1 MFARLALDK
10 EQTMTEGYVG
20 VPTEQISIVGSEG
33 ITTTD
38 LRPSGKVI
46 INNRHYDAVSQYG
59 DFIEAGTPVI
69 VTKYEATQ
77 LYVRKK

>member
-1 MFARLALDK
+1 M
-10 EQTMTEGYVG
+10 EEGYVG

-33 ITTTD
+33 IATTD
-38 LRPSGKVI
+38 LRPAGKVV

-59 DFIEAGTPVI
+59 DFIEKGTPIIVI
-69 VTKYEATQ
+69 KYEATQ

>member
-1 MFARLALDK
+1 MD
-10 EQTMTEGYVG
+10 EGYVG

-33 ITTTD
+33 IATTD

-46 INNRHYDAVSQYG
+46 IDGHHYDAVSHFG
-59 DFIEAGTPVI
+59 DFIEKGTPI
-69 VTKYEATQ
+69 IITKYEATQ